1 MLLTTRAGCAGT
13 RESAA
18 GMEGVQARTRGGP
31 KLKPR
36 PAASSPPSARGTS
49 SSKPESLRSSTQPA
63 AGRDSGKLV
72 RSYDI
77 SSEMIN
83 LSSEVAQ
90 TDLLFPLLDR
100 KQSARAAGRLRNGP
114 RDVAVPRTS
123 RNRSPPRSRCAP
135 LFAPLFPPFLGR
147 KAVYDLDILGAS
159 RTNFQV
165 RKKSCIHLSHV
176 FAAFRSFYALES
188 LIAEI
193 L

>member
-1 MLLTTRAGCAGT
+1 
-13 RESAA
+13 
-18 GMEGVQARTRGGP
+18 MEGVQARTRGGP
-31 KLKPR
+31 KLKLR
-36 PAASSPPSARGTS
+36 PAASSQPSARGTS
-49 SSKPESLRSSTQPA
+49 SSKPESRRSSTQPV
-63 AGRDSGKLV
+63 AGSDSGKSV

-123 RNRSPPRSRCAP
+123 RNRFLSRSRFAP
-135 LFAPLFPPFLGR
+135 LFAPLFPQFLGR
-147 KAVYDLDILGAS
+147 KAVYPLDNLGAS
-159 RTNFQV
+159 RTNFQF
-165 RKKSCIHLSHV
+165 RKKGCIHLSHV
-176 FAAFRSFYALES
+176 FAAFWSFYALES
-188 LIAEI
+188 PIAEK

>member
-1 MLLTTRAGCAGT
+1 MAAWQEPASAPRAWKGSQT
-13 RESAA
+13 
-18 GMEGVQARTRGGP
+18 RTRGGL

-36 PAASSPPSARGTS
+36 PAASSQPSARGTS
-49 SSKPESLRSSTQPA
+49 SSKPESRRSSTQPA
-63 AGRDSGKLV
+63 AGRASGKSV

-90 TDLLFPLLDR
+90 TDLLYPLLDR
-100 KQSARAAGRLRNGP
+100 KRSARAAGRLRNGP

-123 RNRSPPRSRCAP
+123 RNRSPPRSRFAP

-147 KAVYDLDILGAS
+147 NIVYDLDILGAS

-188 LIAEI
+188 PIAEI